1 MATSAVRHGTP
12 ARISRLLAET
22 DAVVRWLLLPTRA
35 AHQMAIENVAA
46 PTSPE
51 LIAQAQLAARYGRPE
66 GGWRLRVYK
75 VIYKSDT
82 TAGRLFD
89 LALLIVILTSVL
101 IVMLDSMQSMTAE
114 HDQLFNAM
122 EWAMTALFTV
132 EYVLRLVCIDRPW
145 RYARSFFGIVDVLA
159 FLPTYLAFFF
169 PPLAALL
176 NVRLLRLLRIFRILK
191 LSAYVSEFA
200 FLGESLVA
208 SRRKITVFIGFVLV
222 VVSILGSLMYVIE
235 GPENGFTSIPVAM
248 YWGIST
254 MTTVGFGDITPKTDL
269 GRFIASCMMLLGWG
283 ILAVPTGIVTA
294 EMTARSVRR
303 HVVVPRCPECN
314 ADVHD
319 ADARFCAHCGKPLP
333 A

>member
-1 MATSAVRHGTP
+1 MPLQTP
-12 ARISRLLAET
+12 ATA
-22 DAVVRWLLLPTRA
+22 
-35 AHQMAIENVAA
+35 N
-46 PTSPE
+46 SPE
-51 LIAQAQLAARYGRPE
+51 LIAQAQVAARYGRPQ

-75 VIYKSDT
+75 VIFKSDT

-89 LALLIVILTSVL
+89 LALLIVILASVL
-101 IVMLDSMQSMTAE
+101 IVMLDSMQSITADHE
-114 HDQLFNAM
+114 QLFDVM
-122 EWAMTALFTV
+122 EWVMTILFTV
-132 EYVLRLVCIDRPW
+132 EYVLRLACIERPL
-145 RYARSFFGIVDVLA
+145 RYARSFFGVVDLLA
-159 FLPTYLAFFF
+159 FLPTYLAFLF

-222 VVSILGSLMYVIE
+222 IVAILGSLMYVIE

-303 HVVVPRCPECN
+303 HALEPRCPECL
-314 ADVHD
+314 AAVHD
-319 ADARFCAHCGKPLP
+319 PDARFCAHCGKPLP

>member
-1 MATSAVRHGTP
+1 M
-12 ARISRLLAET
+12 I
-22 DAVVRWLLLPTRA
+22 
-35 AHQMAIENVAA
+35 
-46 PTSPE
+46 
-51 LIAQAQLAARYGRPE
+51 
-66 GGWRLRVYK
+66 
-75 VIYKSDT
+75 
-82 TAGRLFD
+82 F
-89 LALLIVILTSVL
+89 TSVL
-101 IVMLDSMQSMTAE
+101 IVMLDSMQSVTAQHE
-114 HDQLFNAM
+114 DLFNAV
-122 EWAMTALFTV
+122 EWAMTILFTT
-132 EYVLRLVCIDRPW
+132 EYVLRLACIKYPW
-145 RYARSFFGIVDVLA
+145 RYAFSFFGLVDLLA
-159 FLPTYLAFFF
+159 FVPTYLAFFF

-191 LSAYVSEFA
+191 LSAYVSEFT

-222 VVSILGSLMYVIE
+222 VVAILGSLMYVIE

-303 HVVVPRCPECN
+303 HATAPHCLECL
-314 ADVHD
+314 ALVRDPD
-319 ADARFCAHCGKPLP
+319 AQFCARCGKPLP
-333 A
+333 AGHSPP